1 MVLSIRAS
9 IFKNSELNIL
19 TCHVGYFDSNKST
32 LKNPVTLSKKEV
44 GSKNALPDHFYNN
57 LS

>member
-9 IFKNSELNIL
+9 IFKNSELNFL
-19 TCHVGYFDSNKST
+19 TCHAGYFYSNKSA

-57 LS
+57 